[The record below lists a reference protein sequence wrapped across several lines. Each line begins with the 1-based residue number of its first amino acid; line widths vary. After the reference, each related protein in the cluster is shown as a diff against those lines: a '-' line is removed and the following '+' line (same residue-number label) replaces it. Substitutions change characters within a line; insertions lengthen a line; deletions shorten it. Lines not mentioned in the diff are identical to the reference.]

1 MKIICLL
8 GYSASGKTTCAE
20 ELRKL
25 GYNIIDS
32 YTTRPKRTP
41 NETGHK
47 FVTLQDMQNM
57 QLDRLSV
64 EQQTEE
70 LKKLAMAYT
79 YVNDAHY
86 FTFPEQFV
94 TDVPNVYVVDEAGID
109 ILRNTMPLADIEVW
123 VFDTPMEVCIQ
134 RMTQR
139 GDKPEA
145 IARRLEWDYSRS
157 FINYADYSITDSSIA
172 TQAIHKPYKRLY
184 YRLTGKLK
192 IYKTN

>member
-47 FVTLQDMQNM
+47 FVTLQDMR
-57 QLDRLSV
+57 LDHLSV

-70 LKKLAMAYT
+70 IKKLAMAYT

-86 FTFPEQFV
+86 FTLPQQFA
-94 TDVPNVYVVDEAGID
+94 TDVPNVYVIDEAGID
-109 ILRNTMPLADIEVW
+109 ILRDTMPLADIEVW
-123 VFDTPMEVCIQ
+123 VFDTPIEKCIQ

-139 GDKPEA
+139 GDSPES
-145 IARRLEWDYSRS
+145 IARRLDWDYGRS